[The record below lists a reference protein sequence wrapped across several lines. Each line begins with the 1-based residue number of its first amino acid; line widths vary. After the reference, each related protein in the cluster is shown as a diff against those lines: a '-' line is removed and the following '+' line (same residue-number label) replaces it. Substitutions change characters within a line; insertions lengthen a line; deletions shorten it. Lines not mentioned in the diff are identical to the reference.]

1 MVSMLGYRSQV
12 LIQRLKR
19 FFFWFFLVIALSYLA
34 LLVFYLL
41 WSPSSPFSPMPQ

>member
-1 MVSMLGYRSQV
+1 MLGYRAQL
-12 LIQRLKR
+12 LIRRLKR
-19 FFFWFFLVIALSYLA
+19 FFLWFFLVIVLSYFA